1 MSILAGE
8 ARTFSLNPSR
18 VTLTAPEDCECERVD
33 KSNVIITLN
42 ALPRCKIHLDIVWY
56 DPRFGQYYSRDSSRD
71 GNLLTLRRDI
81 IQKFGFDPDDMWP
94 EIILNNK
101 NYWYKIRWWRD
112 SESNVMDVWL
122 RQYDSWM
129 FRVMAAKL
137 TKEESSHI
145 RSLIENIQ
153 FQL

>member
-1 MSILAGE
+1 MPILAGE
-8 ARTFSLNPSR
+8 TREFPLNPSM

-33 KSNVIITLN
+33 ESNVIITL
-42 ALPRCKIHLDIVWY
+42 ASLPECIIHLDIVRY

-81 IQKFGFDPDDMWP
+81 NQKFGFDPDEEWRGNFDSDWYRIMW
-94 EIILNNK
+94 
-101 NYWYKIRWWRD
+101 RG
-112 SESNVMDVWL
+112 SEGIGMDVWL

-129 FRVMAAKL
+129 VRVMAGKL
-137 TKEESSHI
+137 TEEESSHI
-145 RSLIENIQ
+145 KNLIENIQ